1 MEDRGVCTMEI
12 FQLIQFQAVA
22 ELEHMTRAAQRLN
35 LAQPALSR
43 TIQNLEN
50 ELGASLFDRSGRR
63 MHLNENGR
71 ILLRYSRLILSSIQ
85 DAKNEIAAQKSGT
98 ETCIRLCVHSA
109 TALIP
114 QLLMDFRRIRPEVRF
129 EIVQRM
135 FQSAEQPE
143 YDMLIDSIVGDEV
156 LPRNSCVLMQ
166 EDAML
171 AVRGDHPLAR
181 RDSVALSDIQD
192 EPFVSLRRDRPWARI
207 IQKACNEVNF
217 APSIVAESDNP
228 ITLCDFVRCGLGVC
242 FLPSRTGLP
251 RQGDGIAL
259 VRVSDFAYTRHLYLH
274 WCYNAYLPPHV
285 AAFRDFAVQWFSDL
299 ADAARP

>member
-1 MEDRGVCTMEI
+1 MEI

-22 ELEHMTRAAQRLN
+22 ELEHMTRAAERLN

-43 TIQNLEN
+43 TIQNLEK
-50 ELGASLFDRSGRR
+50 ELGVPLFDRSGRR
-63 MHLNENGR
+63 MQLNENGR
-71 ILLRYSRLILSSIQ
+71 ILLRYARQILSSIQ
-85 DAKNEIAAQKSGT
+85 DAKNEISAQNTDS

-114 QLLMDFRRIRPEVRF
+114 QLLTDFRAVRPDIQF
-129 EIVQRM
+129 DIVQRI
-135 FQSAEQPE
+135 FRNTEQPD

-156 LPRNSCVLMQ
+156 LPRNSYVLMQ
-166 EDAML
+166 EEAML
-171 AVRGDHPLAR
+171 AVPSSHPLAQK
-181 RDSVALSDIQD
+181 SAVSLSDIRD
-192 EPFVSLRRDRPWARI
+192 IPFVSLRRDRPWARI

-217 APSIVAESDNP
+217 TPNIVAESDNP

-251 RQGDGIAL
+251 PAGDGIIM
-259 VRVSDFAYTRHLYLH
+259 VPFTDFAYARHLYLH

-285 AAFRDFAVQWFSDL
+285 DAFRKFAIRWFSQL
-299 ADAARP
+299 EEQAPSI

>member
-1 MEDRGVCTMEI
+1 MEI

-22 ELEHMTRAAQRLN
+22 ELEHMTQAAQRLN

-71 ILLRYSRLILSSIQ
+71 ILLRYSRQILSSIQ
-85 DAKNEIAAQKSGT
+85 DAKNEIAAQKS
-98 ETCIRLCVHSA
+98 EARTCIRLCVHSA

-114 QLLMDFRRIRPEVRF
+114 QLLLEFRRARPDIRF

-135 FQSAEQPE
+135 FQDTEPPE
-143 YDMLIDSIVGDEV
+143 YDMLLDSIAGDEV
-156 LPRNSCVLMQ
+156 LPRNSRLLVQ

-171 AVRGDHPLAR
+171 AVPANHPLAR
-181 RDSVALSDIQD
+181 RSSVSLADVREES
-192 EPFVSLRRDRPWARI
+192 FVSLRRDRPWARI

-217 APSIVAESDNP
+217 APNIVAESDNP
-228 ITLCDFVRCGLGVC
+228 ITLCDFVRCGLGIC

-251 RQGDGIAL
+251 PLGDGIAL

-285 AAFRDFAVQWFSDL
+285 AAFRDFAVQWFSSLEDTVK
-299 ADAARP
+299 P

>member
-1 MEDRGVCTMEI
+1 MEI

-22 ELEHMTRAAQRLN
+22 ELEHMTQAAQRLN

-71 ILLRYSRLILSSIQ
+71 ILLRYSRQILSSIQ
-85 DAKNEIAAQKSGT
+85 DAKNEIAAQKS
-98 ETCIRLCVHSA
+98 EARTCIRLCVHSA

-114 QLLMDFRRIRPEVRF
+114 QLLLEFRRARPDIRF

-135 FQSAEQPE
+135 FQDTEPPE
-143 YDMLIDSIVGDEV
+143 YDMLLDSIAGDEV
-156 LPRNSCVLMQ
+156 LPRNSRLLVQ

-171 AVRGDHPLAR
+171 AVPANHPLAR
-181 RDSVALSDIQD
+181 RSSVSLADVRE

-217 APSIVAESDNP
+217 APCIVAESDNP

-251 RQGDGIAL
+251 PWATALSWCRWRTLPIPATCTSTGATTPTCRPMWRPSGILRQTG
-259 VRVSDFAYTRHLYLH
+259 S
-274 WCYNAYLPPHV
+274 HV
-285 AAFRDFAVQWFSDL
+285 
-299 ADAARP
+299 

>member
-1 MEDRGVCTMEI
+1 MEI

-35 LAQPALSR
+35 VAQPALSR

-63 MHLNENGR
+63 MRLNENGR
-71 ILLRYSRLILSSIQ
+71 ILLRYSRQILSSIQ
-85 DAKNEIAAQKSGT
+85 DAKNEIAAQQSGA

-114 QLLMDFRRIRPEVRF
+114 QLLLDFRRTRQDIRF

-135 FQSAEQPE
+135 FQGTEQPE

-156 LPRNSCVLMQ
+156 LPRNSCVLIQ

-171 AVRGDHPLAR
+171 AVREDHPLAR
-181 RDSVALSDIQD
+181 RDSVALADIR
-192 EPFVSLRRDRPWARI
+192 EESFVSLRRDRPWARI

-217 APSIVAESDNP
+217 APNIVAESDNP

-251 RQGDGIAL
+251 PLGDGIAL

-285 AAFRDFAVQWFSDL
+285 ASFRDFTVQWFSRL
-299 ADAARP
+299 ESAADS

>member
-1 MEDRGVCTMEI
+1 MEI

-22 ELEHMTRAAQRLN
+22 ELEHMTRAAERLN

-50 ELGASLFDRSGRR
+50 ELGAALFDRRGRGMR
-63 MHLNENGR
+63 LNENGR
-71 ILLRYSRLILSSIQ
+71 ILLRYSRQILSSIQ
-85 DAKNEIAAQKSGT
+85 DAKNEIAAQKIGA
-98 ETCIRLCVHSA
+98 ETCVRLCVHSA

-114 QLLMDFRRIRPEVRF
+114 QLLADFRRVRPDIRF

-135 FQSAEQPE
+135 FRETEQAE

-156 LPRNSCVLMQ
+156 LPRNSCVLIQ

-171 AVRGDHPLAR
+171 AVPAGHPLAR
-181 RDSVALSDIQD
+181 RDCISLSDIRE

-217 APSIVAESDNP
+217 SPNIVAESDNP

-251 RQGDGIAL
+251 PVGDGIAL
-259 VRVSDFAYTRHLYLH
+259 VRVADFAYTRHLYLH
-274 WCYNAYLPPHV
+274 WCFNAYLPPHME
-285 AAFRDFAVQWFSDL
+285 AFRDFAAAWFQRL
-299 ADAARP
+299 AEAPPKG

>member
-1 MEDRGVCTMEI
+1 MEI

-22 ELEHMTRAAQRLN
+22 ELEHMTQAAQRLN

-71 ILLRYSRLILSSIQ
+71 ILLRYSRQILSSIQ
-85 DAKNEIAAQKSGT
+85 DAKNEIAAQKSEAG
-98 ETCIRLCVHSA
+98 TCIRLCVHSA

-114 QLLMDFRRIRPEVRF
+114 QLLLEFRRARPDIRF

-135 FQSAEQPE
+135 FQDTEPPE
-143 YDMLIDSIVGDEV
+143 YDMLLDSIAGDEV
-156 LPRNSCVLMQ
+156 LPRNSRLLVQ

-171 AVRGDHPLAR
+171 AVPANHPLAR
-181 RDSVALSDIQD
+181 RSSVSLADVRE

-217 APSIVAESDNP
+217 APCIVAESDNP

-251 RQGDGIAL
+251 PMGDGIVL
-259 VRVSDFAYTRHLYLH
+259 VPLADVAYTRHLYLH

-285 AAFRDFAVQWFSDL
+285 AAFRDFATDWF
-299 ADAARP
+299 ARLSAQ

>member
-1 MEDRGVCTMEI
+1 MTLTQV
-12 FQLIQFQAVA
+12 LYALAVA
-22 ELEHMTRAAQRLN
+22 KYLNFSRAADSLFVS
-35 LAQPALSR
+35 QPALSLQ
-43 TIQNLEN
+43 IKNLEN

-71 ILLRYSRLILSSIQ
+71 ILLRYSRQILASIQ
-85 DAKNEIAAQKSGT
+85 DAKNEIAAQKSGA

-114 QLLMDFRRIRPEVRF
+114 QLLMDFRKVCPQVRF

-135 FQSAEQPE
+135 FQGTEQPE
-143 YDMLIDSIVGDEV
+143 YDMLIDSIVCDEV
-156 LPRNSCVLMQ
+156 LPRNSCVLIQ

-171 AVRGDHPLAR
+171 AVREDHPLAR
-181 RDSVALSDIQD
+181 RDSVALADIR
-192 EPFVSLRRDRPWARI
+192 EESFVSLRRDRPWARI

-217 APSIVAESDNP
+217 APCIVAESDNP

-251 RQGDGIAL
+251 PMGDGIVL
-259 VRVSDFAYTRHLYLH
+259 VPLADFAYTRHLYLH

-285 AAFRDFAVQWFSDL
+285 AAFRDFATDWF
-299 ADAARP
+299 ARLSAQ

>member
-1 MEDRGVCTMEI
+1 MEI

-22 ELEHMTRAAQRLN
+22 ELEHMTQAAQRLN

-71 ILLRYSRLILSSIQ
+71 ILLRYSRQILSSIQ
-85 DAKNEIAAQKSGT
+85 DAKNEIAAQKS
-98 ETCIRLCVHSA
+98 EARTCIRLCVHSA

-114 QLLMDFRRIRPEVRF
+114 QLLLEFRRARPDIRF

-135 FQSAEQPE
+135 FQDTEPPE
-143 YDMLIDSIVGDEV
+143 YDMLLDSIAGDEV
-156 LPRNSCVLMQ
+156 LPRNSRLLVQ

-171 AVRGDHPLAR
+171 AVPANHPLAR
-181 RDSVALSDIQD
+181 RSSVSLADVRE

-217 APSIVAESDNP
+217 APCIVAESDNP

-251 RQGDGIAL
+251 PMGDGIVL
-259 VRVSDFAYTRHLYLH
+259 VPLADFAYTRHLYLH
-274 WCYNAYLPPHV
+274 WCYNAYLPPHG
-285 AAFRDFAVQWFSDL
+285 AAFRDFATDWF
-299 ADAARP
+299 ARLSAQ

>member
-1 MEDRGVCTMEI
+1 MEI

-35 LAQPALSR
+35 VAQPALSR

-71 ILLRYSRLILSSIQ
+71 ILLRYSRQILSSIQ
-85 DAKNEIAAQKSGT
+85 DAKNEIAAQKSEA

-114 QLLMDFRRIRPEVRF
+114 QLLLDFRRIRPDIRF

-135 FQSAEQPE
+135 FQDSEQPE
-143 YDMLIDSIVGDEV
+143 YDMLLDSIAGDEV
-156 LPRNSCVLMQ
+156 LPRSSRLLVQ

-171 AVRGDHPLAR
+171 AVPADHPLAR
-181 RDSVALSDIQD
+181 QGSVALADIRE

-217 APSIVAESDNP
+217 APNIVAESDNP
-228 ITLCDFVRCGLGVC
+228 ITLSDFVRCGLGVC

-251 RQGDGIAL
+251 PMGDSIVLLPLA
-259 VRVSDFAYTRHLYLH
+259 DFAYTRHLYLH

-285 AAFRDFAVQWFSDL
+285 AAFRDFAVQWFSCL
-299 ADAARP
+299 ENAVKP

>member
-1 MEDRGVCTMEI
+1 MEI

-35 LAQPALSR
+35 VAQPALSR

-63 MHLNENGR
+63 MRLNENGR
-71 ILLRYSRLILSSIQ
+71 ILLRYSRQILSSIQ
-85 DAKNEIAAQKSGT
+85 DAKNEIAAQQSGA

-114 QLLMDFRRIRPEVRF
+114 QLLLDFRRTRQDIRF
-129 EIVQRM
+129 EIGQRRC
-135 FQSAEQPE
+135 QGTEQPE
-143 YDMLIDSIVGDEV
+143 DDMLMDSIVGDEV
-156 LPRNSCVLMQ
+156 WPRNSCVLLQ

-171 AVRGDHPLAR
+171 AVREDHPLAR
-181 RDSVALSDIQD
+181 RDSVALADIRG
-192 EPFVSLRRDRPWARI
+192 ESFVSLRRDRPWARI

-217 APSIVAESDNP
+217 APNIVAESDNP
-228 ITLCDFVRCGLGVC
+228 ITLCDFVRCGLGIC

-251 RQGDGIAL
+251 PLGDGIAL

-285 AAFRDFAVQWFSDL
+285 AAFRDFAVQWFSSLEDTVK
-299 ADAARP
+299 P

>member
-1 MEDRGVCTMEI
+1 MEI

-22 ELEHMTRAAQRLN
+22 ELEHMTQAAQRLN

-71 ILLRYSRLILSSIQ
+71 ILLRYSRQILSSIQ
-85 DAKNEIAAQKSGT
+85 DAKNEIAAQKS
-98 ETCIRLCVHSA
+98 EARTCIRLCVHSA

-114 QLLMDFRRIRPEVRF
+114 QLLLEFRRARPDIRF

-135 FQSAEQPE
+135 FQDTEPPE
-143 YDMLIDSIVGDEV
+143 YDMLLDSIAGDEV
-156 LPRNSCVLMQ
+156 LPRNSRLLVQ

-171 AVRGDHPLAR
+171 AVPANHPLAR
-181 RDSVALSDIQD
+181 RSSVSLADVRE

-217 APSIVAESDNP
+217 APNIVAESDNP
-228 ITLCDFVRCGLGVC
+228 ITLCDFVRCGLGIC

-251 RQGDGIAL
+251 PLGDGIAL

-285 AAFRDFAVQWFSDL
+285 AAFRDFAVQWFSSLEDTVK
-299 ADAARP
+299 P

>member
-1 MEDRGVCTMEI
+1 MEI

-22 ELEHMTRAAQRLN
+22 ELEHMTQAAQRLN

-71 ILLRYSRLILSSIQ
+71 ILLRYSRQILSSIQ
-85 DAKNEIAAQKSGT
+85 DAKNEIAAQKSEAG
-98 ETCIRLCVHSA
+98 TCIRLCVHSA

-114 QLLMDFRRIRPEVRF
+114 RLLLEFRRARPDIRF

-135 FQSAEQPE
+135 FQDTEPPE
-143 YDMLIDSIVGDEV
+143 YDMLLDSIAGDEV
-156 LPRNSCVLMQ
+156 LPRNSRLLVQ

-171 AVRGDHPLAR
+171 AVREDHPLAR
-181 RDSVALSDIQD
+181 RDSVALADIR
-192 EPFVSLRRDRPWARI
+192 EESFVSLRRDRPWARI

-217 APSIVAESDNP
+217 APNIVAESDNP
-228 ITLCDFVRCGLGVC
+228 ITLCDFVRCGLGIC

-251 RQGDGIAL
+251 PLGDGIAL

-285 AAFRDFAVQWFSDL
+285 AAFRDFAVQWFSSLEDTVK
-299 ADAARP
+299 P